1 VNRIAAGPLLGSRIL
16 ILAAF
21 ALTAGCVG
29 EASVRYHGSV
39 AVSPSPGYSWDATPN
54 PGALPPIAGADVT
67 LCICTQPC
75 ACTKS
80 ARSVKTDAN
89 GLYTLPAMMFPGFIG
104 VEHHIVVAAEAEGY
118 EPVSYSFIYE
128 DAAEDRSKSHG
139 PKALSFR
146 LRPRAAASAPVSVL
160 SGFPF
165 PGAKSDA
172 TFDYGPALEQLF
184 ARRRP

>member
-1 VNRIAAGPLLGSRIL
+1 MNRIAAERLLVSRIL
-16 ILAAF
+16 ILAVA
-21 ALTAGCVG
+21 ALSAGCVG

-39 AVSPSPGYSWDATPN
+39 AASPSPGYSWDATPN

-75 ACTKS
+75 LCTKS
-80 ARSVKTDAN
+80 ARSVKTDAT

-128 DAAEDRSKSHG
+128 DAAKDRSRSHG
-139 PKALSFR
+139 PSALSFR
-146 LRPRAAASAPVSVL
+146 LRPLGAASAPVSVL
-160 SGFPF
+160 PGFPF
-165 PGAKSDA
+165 TVEKSNA

>member
-1 VNRIAAGPLLGSRIL
+1 MNQIAAGPLLGSRIL
-16 ILAAF
+16 ISAVA

-29 EASVRYHGSV
+29 EASVRFHGSV
-39 AVSPSPGYSWDATPN
+39 AASPSPGYSWDAAPN

-75 ACTKS
+75 ACSKS

-89 GLYTLPAMMFPGFIG
+89 GLYTLPDMMFPGFIG

-128 DAAEDRSKSHG
+128 NASSDRSQSHG
-139 PKALSFR
+139 SKALSFR
-146 LRPRAAASAPVSVL
+146 LRPLGAASAPVSVL
-160 SGFPF
+160 PGFPF
-165 PGAKSDA
+165 TVAKSDA
-172 TFDYGPALEQLF
+172 RIDYGPALEQLF
-184 ARRRP
+184 ARRRL